1 MYNNNHHIYVLTD
14 ILVLIFPINFIK
26 QKENASYKDY
36 DIFFY
41 IDF

>member
-1 MYNNNHHIYVLTD
+1 MYNNNHHMHVLTD
-14 ILVLIFPINFIK
+14 ILIFPINFIK

-36 DIFFY
+36 NIFFY

>member
-14 ILVLIFPINFIK
+14 ILIFPINFIK
-26 QKENASYKDY
+26 QKEIASYKDY
-36 DIFFY
+36 IYNIFFY